1 MIPDAAPLLHWSAD
15 LSRVSSE
22 PPVGSEPAPVSK
34 AVSSKPAKTD
44 RVAYMRDL
52 MRRKRQAKRRASA

>member
-15 LSRVSSE
+15 LSRVS
-22 PPVGSEPAPVSK
+22 SEPAPVSK

-52 MRRKRQAKRRASA
+52 MRRKRQAKRGASA